1 MTLDA
6 KNYVGRVRDPKWERD
21 LAREL
26 RLLPEAMRLQFVKDL
41 LDVHLV
47 VALDLARKCLSQ
59 RESLESLLEFG
70 LQEANPSTMQD
81 WLKCVLP
88 GLGARRLVRCLH
100 GHLNDYPQAVES
112 ARYWLPG
119 LLTKADRS
127 KVDLKGLKRLQP
139 A

>member
-6 KNYVGRVRDPKWERD
+6 KNYVGRTRDPGWERA

-26 RLLPEAMRLQFVKDL
+26 RLLPEAERLQFVKDL

-47 VALDLARKCLSQ
+47 VALDLARKCLSE

-70 LQEANPSTMQD
+70 LEEADPSTIQD

-88 GLGARRLVRCLH
+88 RLGARRLVQCLYRN
-100 GHLNDYPQAVES
+100 LKDYPQAVES

-119 LLTKADRS
+119 LLSKADRS
-127 KVDLKGLKRLQP
+127 RVDLNRLQV

>member
-6 KNYVGRVRDPKWERD
+6 KNYVGRARDPVWERD

-26 RLLPEAMRLQFVKDL
+26 RLLPEAERLRFVKDL

-47 VALDLARKCLSQ
+47 VALDLARKCLSKK
-59 RESLESLLEFG
+59 ESLESLLELG
-70 LQEANPSTMQD
+70 LQEADPSAIRD

-88 GLGARRLVRCLH
+88 GLGARRLVRCLYR
-100 GHLNDYPQAVES
+100 HLEDYPEAVES

-127 KVDLKGLKRLQP
+127 KVDLKRLQLV
-139 A
+139 

>member
-6 KNYVGRVRDPKWERD
+6 KNYVGRARDPKWERD

-26 RLLPEAMRLQFVKDL
+26 RLLPEAERFQFVKDL
-41 LDVHLV
+41 LDVQFA
-47 VALDLARKCLSQ
+47 VALDLARKCLSEK
-59 RESLESLLEFG
+59 ESLESLLEFG
-70 LQEANPSTMQD
+70 LQQADVSTIQD

-88 GLGARRLVRCLH
+88 RLGARRLVRCLH
-100 GHLNDYPQAVES
+100 RHLNDYPQAVES

-119 LLTKADRS
+119 LQTKVDRS
-127 KVDLKGLKRLQP
+127 KVDLKGLKRLQL